1 MSRGWKKL
9 LEKSMRSQDAH
20 LLTDEFVSV
29 DGAAQLL
36 RVQVRT
42 VQRRVRERSLLTLRG
57 FANKEARIP
66 VWTLSFR
73 PRDMKALL
81 AEVGDSHWS
90 LYQFLKEP
98 IGGLSALSPYQMLV
112 PLDQLRRVPRA
123 YREDLVEA
131 LGGGSQALLA
141 KIVGVL
147 RDQMQ
152 HTDGSGFG

>member
-1 MSRGWKKL
+1 MSRAWKKL
-9 LEKSMRSQDAH
+9 LEKSMRGQDAH
-20 LLTDEFVSV
+20 LLTDEFVSI

-36 RVQVRT
+36 QVQART
-42 VQRRVRERSLLTLRG
+42 VRRRLRERSLLTLRG
-57 FANKEARIP
+57 FANTEPRIP
-66 VWTLSFR
+66 TWTLSIR

-98 IGGLSALSPYQMLV
+98 IGGLSGLTPYQMLV
-112 PLDQLRRVPRA
+112 PLDQLHRVPRA

-131 LGGGSQALLA
+131 LGGDSRALVT
-141 KIVGVL
+141 KVVGAL

>member
-1 MSRGWKKL
+1 MS
-9 LEKSMRSQDAH
+9 
-20 LLTDEFVSV
+20 DEFVSMAV
-29 DGAAQLL
+29 AAQFLG
-36 RVQVRT
+36 VQTRT
-42 VQRRVRERSLLTLRG
+42 IQRRVRERSVLTLRG
-57 FANKEARIP
+57 FENTEPRIP
-66 VWTLSFR
+66 AWTLAFR

-98 IGGLSALSPYQMLV
+98 IGGLSGLTPYQMLV

-131 LGGGSQALLA
+131 LGGDSKTLFA

-152 HTDGSGFG
+152 HNDGSGFG